1 MHKIAEYGVA
11 AHWDYKLQNKMTKAF
26 NEGST
31 EQPLALPGSVD
42 AETVEPLLSELP
54 TDDIIKQAPDIT
66 PSKDRVGSY
75 IDALTTSRESLVKN
89 NVFIFISSSENA
101 LDGRIVSID
110 PASSRVSDVLK
121 QYGSTMSSA
130 IPNEHVMYRNG
141 VSISQD
147 ESLSNGDV
155 LTLPA
160 CLIEQINF

>member
-11 AHWDYKLQNKMTKAF
+11 AHWDYKLQNKTTNAL

-31 EQPLALPGSVD
+31 EQPLALPASVD
-42 AETVEPLLSELP
+42 AETFEPLLSELP

-89 NVFIFISSSENA
+89 NVFIFISSSKSA

-110 PASSRVSDVLK
+110 PASNRVSDVLK

-130 IPNEHVMYRNG
+130 IHNEHVMYRNG

-160 CLIEQINF
+160 CLIEQVNF